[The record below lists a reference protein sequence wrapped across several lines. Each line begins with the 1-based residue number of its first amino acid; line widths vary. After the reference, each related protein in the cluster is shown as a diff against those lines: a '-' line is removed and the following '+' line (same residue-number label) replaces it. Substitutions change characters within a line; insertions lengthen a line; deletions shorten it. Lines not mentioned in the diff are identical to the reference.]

1 MENFTQSMILDQQPR
16 TFVIALENH
25 EVSRQQLQD
34 CIDSANTFNWSIEI
48 FWGTDGRTLTEDSWK
63 ELGITPLLH
72 KAGKK
77 GGMDRRG
84 TWGCFFSHYKLW
96 NKCID
101 LQEPI
106 VILEHDAIINQTWQ
120 PVNLDSLTK
129 LHENYTIK
137 FAHKLVDQDSGFSSS
152 STHAYCL
159 STGQASKLVNF
170 SKSVGAFATDR
181 MIGDKVLPY
190 KHTTPSIVDRQNTF
204 STTGFLE

>member
-1 MENFTQSMILDQQPR
+1 MIYILDKQPK

-25 EVSRQQLQD
+25 QVSRQQLQD
-34 CIDSANTFNWSIEI
+34 CIDSANTFNWSVEI

-63 ELGITPLLH
+63 DLGITPLLH

-106 VILEHDAIINQTWQ
+106 VILEHDAIIKDVWR
-120 PVNLDSLTK
+120 PFNLDMLTK
-129 LHENYTIK
+129 LHTHYKTHMS
-137 FAHKLVDQDSGFSSS
+137 HKYIDVDSGSFSP
-152 STHAYCL
+152 STWAYCL
-159 STGQASKLVNF
+159 SPEHANKLVNF
-170 SKSVGAFATDR
+170 AKSVGAFATDR
-181 MIGDKVLPY
+181 MIGDKILPH
-190 KHTTPSIVDRQNTF
+190 KHLESPRLVDSQNSY

>member
-1 MENFTQSMILDQQPR
+1 MENFTQTVILDKQPK
-16 TFVIALENH
+16 TFVIALEH
-25 EVSRQQLQD
+25 HPVSRQQLQD
-34 CIDSANTFNWSIEI
+34 CIESAKTFNWSVEI
-48 FWGTDGRTLTEDSWK
+48 FWGTDGRTLTKDSWK
-63 ELGITPLLH
+63 DLGIIPLY
-72 KAGKK
+72 KK
-77 GGMDRRG
+77 GSMNRRG
-84 TWGCFFSHYKLW
+84 TWGCFFSHYNLW

-106 VILEHDAIINQTWQ
+106 VILEHDAVINQPWQ

-129 LHENYTIK
+129 LHENYSAK
-137 FAHKLVDQDSGFSSS
+137 KAHKWYDQDSGFNSS

-159 STGQASKLVNF
+159 SPEQANKLVNF

-181 MIGDKVLPY
+181 MIGDKVLSY